1 MFYLPE
7 QKKNAIGHR
16 VAVLEYRNIFRNN
29 LTIARMVIILVA
41 QELEIIR
48 QK

>member
-16 VAVLEYRNIFRNN
+16 VAVLEYSNIFRNN
-29 LTIARMVIILVA
+29 LTIARIVTILMA
-41 QELEIIR
+41 QELGIIR